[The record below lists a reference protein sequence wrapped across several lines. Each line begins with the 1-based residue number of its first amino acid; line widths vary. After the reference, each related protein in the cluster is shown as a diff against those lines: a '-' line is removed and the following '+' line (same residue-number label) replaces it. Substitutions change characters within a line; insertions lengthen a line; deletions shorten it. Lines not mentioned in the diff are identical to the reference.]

1 VVGFAVKKLQ
11 SRREQDSW
19 QSTYNPPPPP
29 AATDTPIAD
38 AAAAASTEGAD
49 EGGAGPDE
57 ALADAVEEEH
67 EVTTPD
73 EPAEVVDLAP
83 GEEPAVNKGA
93 TP

>member
-1 VVGFAVKKLQ
+1 VVKKMQ
-11 SRREQDSW
+11 SRGEQDDW
-19 QSTYNPPPPP
+19 QSTYTPPPPRV
-29 AATDTPIAD
+29 TDTPIAE
-38 AAAAASTEGAD
+38 AAAAASGESAD

-83 GEEPAVNKGA
+83 GEEPAANKG
-93 TP
+93 TPS